1 MSVASSPRS
10 VAVIGGGPAGLIAA
24 ETLALAGH
32 KVTVYEQMPTV
43 GRKFL
48 VAGRGGL
55 NLTHTQALEP
65 FLDRY
70 RGARP
75 ALEPAIRAFDPAALR
90 DWCAQLGET
99 TTVGSSGRV
108 FPASFRATALLRAW
122 LVRLEDLGVE
132 IATRHRWTG
141 WVPNSSRLTFDNA
154 ADELIEVSADA
165 VIIAL
170 GGASW
175 PRTGSNGD
183 WVSTFTDAGVTVTP
197 LVPSNCGFDVEWSD
211 YFAER
216 FAGTPLKNVLISF
229 GEVSVRGEAMI
240 TTTGIEGGAIYELS
254 ALLRS
259 SLARKLS
266 TELVIDLRPDVAE
279 DELARRFS
287 RPRPKESVANML
299 RRAGGLTPVGI
310 ALMREMVGEQ
320 FPASSIERAR
330 IAKHVA
336 VKLVAPRPIER
347 AISSAGG
354 VRFDQLDERLMLKSR
369 PGVFIAGEM
378 LDWEAPTGGYL
389 LQATFSTG
397 VFAANG
403 AIDWLSNK

>member
-1 MSVASSPRS
+1 M
-10 VAVIGGGPAGLIAA
+10 
-24 ETLALAGH
+24 
-32 KVTVYEQMPTV
+32 
-43 GRKFL
+43 
-48 VAGRGGL
+48 
-55 NLTHTQALEP
+55 
-65 FLDRY
+65 
-70 RGARP
+70 
-75 ALEPAIRAFDPAALR
+75 
-90 DWCAQLGET
+90 
-99 TTVGSSGRV
+99 
-108 FPASFRATALLRAW
+108 
-122 LVRLEDLGVE
+122 
-132 IATRHRWTG
+132 
-141 WVPNSSRLTFDNA
+141 
-154 ADELIEVSADA
+154 
-165 VIIAL
+165 
-170 GGASW
+170 
-175 PRTGSNGD
+175 
-183 WVSTFTDAGVTVTP
+183 
-197 LVPSNCGFDVEWSD
+197 
-211 YFAER
+211 
-216 FAGTPLKNVLISF
+216 
-229 GEVSVRGEAMI
+229 RGEAMI

-259 SLARKLS
+259 SLARKLP
-266 TELVIDLRPDVAE
+266 TELLIDLRPDVAE

-287 RPRPKESVANML
+287 RPRPKESVANTL

-369 PGVFIAGEM
+369 PGVFVAGEM

-403 AIDWLSNK
+403 AIDWLSRK